1 MKKNDAEIILRHING
16 FLTSY
21 APNFLSSSHHT
32 LKSYGDALRLYIIFL
47 EKDGVGFNSLS
58 WKHFDSDM
66 IKKWM
71 IWLRDERGCSA
82 DTCNIR
88 LSSIRTFLKY
98 IQGKDISNAHL
109 YEASKGINRL
119 PVTKK
124 KVTGLSKEVVSA
136 ILNAPD
142 TNDEK
147 GLRDFSFFMLLYST
161 ACRLDEILS
170 LRLKDIHLDCRKPF
184 INITGKGQKQ
194 RVAYV
199 LPRVVYN
206 LKAYILRFHGNK
218 PELDSFLF
226 FSPMGEGKERKLT
239 EPAMD
244 KRLKLYAKKAHEE
257 CSDVPLDVH
266 CHQFRHAKATHWIED
281 GIDVVKVS
289 FLLGH
294 ENLETTMK
302 YLDVSIGSKTEAL
315 ATIETETDRNESK
328 KWKGKSLTAAL
339 KCITH

>member
-1 MKKNDAEIILRHING
+1 MKKNDAEHILRHINE

-21 APNFLSSSHHT
+21 APDFLSSSHHT

-47 EKDGVGFNSLS
+47 EKDGVCFSNLS
-58 WKHFDSDM
+58 WKHFDSDT
-66 IKKWM
+66 IKRWM

-98 IQGKDISNAHL
+98 IQGKDISCAYL

-119 PVTKK
+119 PTTKK

-136 ILNAPD
+136 ILNVPD
-142 TNDEK
+142 TNEEK
-147 GLRDFSFFMLLYST
+147 GLRDFCFFMLLYST
-161 ACRLDEILS
+161 ACRIDEILS
-170 LRLKDIHLDCRKPF
+170 LRLKDIQLDCRKPF

-206 LKAYILRFHGNK
+206 LKTYILRFHSK
-218 PELDSFLF
+218 EPDLDSFLF

-244 KRLKLYAKKAHEE
+244 KRLKLYAKKAHEK

-266 CHQFRHAKATHWIED
+266 CHQVRHAKATHWIDD

-302 YLDVSIGSKTEAL
+302 YLDVSIGSKAEAL
-315 ATIETETDRNESK
+315 ATIETETDSNESK
-328 KWKGKSLTAAL
+328 RWKGKSLTAAF
-339 KCITH
+339 KYIIQ